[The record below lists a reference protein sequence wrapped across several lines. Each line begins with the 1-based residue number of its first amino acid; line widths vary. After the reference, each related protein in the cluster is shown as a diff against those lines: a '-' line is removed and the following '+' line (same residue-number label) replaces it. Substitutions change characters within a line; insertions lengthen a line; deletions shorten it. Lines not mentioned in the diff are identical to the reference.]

1 MSLESQMFLV
11 GIVLGAIIWNHIR
24 DLRHTYVYVKTIE
37 GEYLKAQLHRQKY
50 GYVDGE
56 IKKVADVTI
65 MIRADVDMDTIVS
78 MERGK

>member
-1 MSLESQMFLV
+1 MK
-11 GIVLGAIIWNHIR
+11 GNP
-24 DLRHTYVYVKTIE
+24 
-37 GEYLKAQLHRQKY
+37 KY

-78 MERGK
+78 MERRK